1 MPTAPTL
8 RFRKTPHLIDYFA
21 LALTHGLLLVALLR
35 LIGREDVDVEPIE
48 SEEEA
53 QVEVATKPPEGAAA
67 ARRTARK
74 RRRNA

>member
-1 MPTAPTL
+1 M
-8 RFRKTPHLIDYFA
+8 IDYFA
-21 LALTHGLLLVALLR
+21 LALTHGLLVIALLR

-53 QVEVATKPPEGAAA
+53 QVEISPEPVLTGAA
-67 ARRTARK
+67 ARRAARK